1 VQYGGRSDIESR
13 DVLRSCVKYDAIG
26 EEMIG
31 GGGKFGGSEVEV
43 VEDKWMSLGT
53 PCPTKCRELKSYV
66 LPFGFLKCFPWQ
78 VG

>member
-1 VQYGGRSDIESR
+1 MEVEGNLETLICGVVTGLMKFGRSDIESR

-43 VEDKWMSLGT
+43 VEDKWMSLVT
-53 PCPTKCRELKSYV
+53 PCPTKCR
-66 LPFGFLKCFPWQ
+66 
-78 VG
+78 